1 MNNQSSIKGALSS
14 DALEANISLNNN
26 INGIIKENQ
35 LEGNIINNNIINGEI
50 KTNSLVGNI
59 LASGG
64 SGTRDYNVLYNKPQ
78 INEVELRGNKSLED
92 LEVLRLTNTDIEDL
106 INSIV

>member
-26 INGIIKENQ
+26 INGIIRENQ
-35 LEGNIINNNIINGEI
+35 LEGNISNNTINGEI
-50 KTNSLVGNI
+50 RTNSLVGNI